1 MSVIFKRFGRGMQ
14 FAPSRVRNAG
24 AGMQTS
30 MTMMHEVIALLF
42 PEPNRAKEG
51 AVQAVLALM
60 RNEQGAMEI
69 KSLRPDVALIK
80 RARLT
85 GRMNCG
91 TPILDPVTR
100 EVMGYEID
108 PIVLPAA

>member
-1 MSVIFKRFGRGMQ
+1 
-14 FAPSRVRNAG
+14 
-24 AGMQTS
+24 MQTS
-30 MTMMHEVIALLF
+30 TTMIHEVIALLF
-42 PEPNRAKEG
+42 PEPNRAKDG
-51 AVQAVLALM
+51 AVQAVLALL
-60 RNEQGAMEI
+60 RDEQGAMEVKNI
-69 KSLRPDVALIK
+69 RPDVALIK

-100 EVMGYEID
+100 EVMGYEIE

>member
-1 MSVIFKRFGRGMQ
+1 
-14 FAPSRVRNAG
+14 
-24 AGMQTS
+24 
-30 MTMMHEVIALLF
+30 MHEVIALLF

-51 AVQAVLALM
+51 AVQAVLALI
-60 RNEQGAMEI
+60 RDENGTMEV
-69 KSLRPDVALIK
+69 KSIRPDVALIK

-85 GRMNCG
+85 GRINCG
-91 TPILDPVTR
+91 TPILNPITR

>member
-1 MSVIFKRFGRGMQ
+1 MAHGPDTRMVD
-14 FAPSRVRNAG
+14 
-24 AGMQTS
+24 
-30 MTMMHEVIALLF
+30 EVIALLF
-42 PEPNRAKEG
+42 PEPARAREG
-51 AVQAVLALM
+51 TVQSVLALV
-60 RNEQGAMEI
+60 RDEQGLMEV
-69 KSLRPDVALIK
+69 KNLRPDVALIR

-85 GRMNCG
+85 GRVNCG